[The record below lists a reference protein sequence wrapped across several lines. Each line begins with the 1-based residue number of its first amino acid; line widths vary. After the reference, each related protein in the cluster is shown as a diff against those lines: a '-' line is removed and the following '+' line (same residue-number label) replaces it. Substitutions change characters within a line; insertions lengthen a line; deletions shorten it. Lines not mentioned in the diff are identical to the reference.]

1 LQGRGLKLMGKYVLK
16 RFLYLLPTLLGILT
30 IIFFVMRLIPGDPVL
45 IMLGPEATPEA
56 IAKLRH
62 ELGYDRP
69 IIMQYLI
76 YLANVLHFNYGTSIA
91 TGRPVWNEILAVFP
105 FTFTLALAAVF
116 FGVLLG
122 IPLGIIAATRRGT
135 WVDVVT
141 SLAALFGISMPNFW
155 LGLLLILIFS
165 LRLEW
170 FPAIGAGE
178 PYVITDLVKHLI
190 LPAVTLGLPM
200 VAIVARIMRSSML
213 ETLGENYIRT
223 ARGKGLPER
232 VVIYTHALRNALLPT
247 VTVVGLNMG
256 WMLGGSVIVEKLFA
270 RPGVGSLLVD
280 SIIGRDYPVV
290 QGGVIF
296 FAFLFMVNNL
306 LVDILYAWLDP
317 RIRLE

>member
-1 LQGRGLKLMGKYVLK
+1 MGKYLLK
-16 RFLYLLPTLLGILT
+16 RLFYLLPTLLGILT
-30 IIFFVMRLIPGDPVL
+30 IVFFVMRLIPGDPVL

-56 IAKLRH
+56 IARLRH

-69 IIMQYLI
+69 LGIQYLI
-76 YLANVLHFNYGTSIA
+76 YLYNILHFNYGTSIA
-91 TGRPVWNEILAVFP
+91 TGRPVWGEILSVFP
-105 FTFTLALAAVF
+105 FTLILALAAVF
-116 FGVLLG
+116 LGVLLG
-122 IPLGIIAATRRGT
+122 VPLGIIAAVRRGT
-135 WVDVVT
+135 WVDVAT
-141 SLAALFGISMPNFW
+141 SLIALLGISMPNFW

-165 LRLEW
+165 LYLDW
-170 FPAIGAGE
+170 FPAIGGGE
-178 PYVITDLVKHLI
+178 LYAPVELLKHLI
-190 LPAVTLGLPM
+190 LPAMTLGLPM

-223 ARGKGLPER
+223 ARGKGLPEHT
-232 VVIYTHALRNALLPT
+232 VILLHALRNALLPT

-296 FAFLFMVNNL
+296 FAFLFMLNNL
-306 LVDILYAWLDP
+306 LVDLLYAWLDP